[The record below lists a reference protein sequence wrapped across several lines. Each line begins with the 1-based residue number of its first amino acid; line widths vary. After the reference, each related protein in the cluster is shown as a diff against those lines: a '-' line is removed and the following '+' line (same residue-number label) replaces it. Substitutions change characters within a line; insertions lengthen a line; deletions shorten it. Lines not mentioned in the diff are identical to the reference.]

1 MLIAVIYDPKAE
13 KRRPGLPFGTLG
25 DREFFYLVTRLNP
38 GRKKGE
44 EEILLKPVCLKS
56 GTNFL
61 EAQEWQN
68 VLGLEVN
75 AKEIQALVRDRV
87 LTVYEPDSEAND
99 ITAFADEDAVTEI
112 IENTNDRDRLDLW
125 LRVENRTGDN
135 DSLNVRKLIA
145 DRIHE
150 LDELAKERKGNASGQ
165 LF

>member
-13 KRRPGLPFGTLG
+13 KRKAGLPFGSLG
-25 DREFFYLVTRLNP
+25 DREFFYLVTRLQP

-44 EEILLKPVCLKS
+44 EEILLKPVCLKP
-56 GTNFL
+56 GTNFV
-61 EAQEWQN
+61 EATEWQN
-68 VLGLEVN
+68 VVALEVN
-75 AKEIQALVRDRV
+75 AKEITSLVRDRV

-99 ITAFADEDAVTEI
+99 ITAFADEDAVAEI

-135 DSLNVRKLIA
+135 GAIDVRRLIA

-150 LDELAKERKGNASGQ
+150 IDELAKERKGNTSGQ